1 MEKAEVIT
9 EYDARSSNELS
20 VRIGESV
27 EIIDKKIDSSGLW
40 KVIFYIV
47 QDRQHDCHA
56 GHTIKINILWILF
69 NCLPRL
75 N

>member
-47 QDRQHDCHA
+47 QDRQHDYHA
-56 GHTIKINILWILF
+56 GHTI
-69 NCLPRL
+69 
-75 N
+75 